1 MSADRHYIC
10 ESINVLQDLEWK
22 IKWFLATRTLS
33 VPNLAVKRFLMYHVL
48 TFLLIFALECDF
60 IWLIWGYLVIT
71 VIVLF
76 NDLAFN
82 HCWTFSLSLF
92 PISAY
97 LNKIH
102 LQDAGQDISITDFR
116 SSMSTRSY
124 LPLSQMKMILTF
136 DYRAALLAVESFMVR
151 ITSSVCLVWGLTW
164 HCLLSCSLLWPG
176 LWLWPDWVYS
186 ARCPCAA
193 QRPLLDSP
201 RHCHLYH
208 LYHET
213 TKHSHTGIYNIYS
226 TFNICNIYSIYELDV
241 FSK

>member
-116 SSMSTRSY
+116 SLMSTCSY

-136 DYRAALLAVESFMVR
+136 DYRAALLAEESFMVR
-151 ITSSVCLVWGLTW
+151 ITSSLCLVWGLTW

-176 LWLWPDWVYS
+176 LWLWPDWVYRSPAHVPPS
-186 ARCPCAA
+186 AHCWTAPGTATCTTCTTREPNTHTPVSTISAA
-193 QRPLLDSP
+193 PTISA
-201 RHCHLYH
+201 
-208 LYHET
+208 
-213 TKHSHTGIYNIYS
+213 IS
-226 TFNICNIYSIYELDV
+226 TISTV
-241 FSK
+241 SKN